1 MDPHTS
7 RIVIQTRTFALRPGT
22 ATKVRAFLA
31 EVARLDSMRRA
42 QATLLVS
49 ELFANA
55 IAHSEA
61 EKVAVSVESR
71 ETVERVSVSHEAFE
85 PLDEPN
91 FGLGFRIIDSF
102 SQSWGSDFEDG
113 TLTVWFELRAPGAVT
128 LPPGSLEEGELL
140 ARVGEDPTFAEELVR
155 RHESLATTIARRY
168 RGKGVSEED
177 LEQVALIALMKAI
190 HRFEPTK
197 GELRS
202 FAAVTISGEL
212 KRQLRDRGW
221 SVRVPRGLQELAMAV
236 ARASQ
241 ELAQESG
248 RAPTLAEIAASL
260 EVTEEEVAEAM
271 SVGQGYRA
279 ASLDE
284 PDPST
289 GTPMADLMGGLD
301 EGLAVVLERAG
312 LDEALRSL
320 PERDRLVVYLRFYED
335 LTQSEIADRIGV
347 SQMHVSRIL
356 SRALGEL
363 GDILEFDQG

>member
-1 MDPHTS
+1 MKRS
-7 RIVIQTRTFALRPGT
+7 RTFALRPGS
-22 ATKVRAFLA
+22 AAKVRAFLA

-42 QATLLVS
+42 EATLLVS

-55 IAHSEA
+55 ISHSEA
-61 EKVAVSVESR
+61 EKVVVSVESR
-71 ETVERVSVSHEAFE
+71 DTAERVSVSHPAEG
-85 PLDEPN
+85 PLEKPK
-91 FGLGFRIIDSF
+91 FGLGFRILDAF
-102 SQSWGSDFEDG
+102 AQSWGTEFSDG
-113 TLTVWFELRAPGAVT
+113 TLTVWFELRAPGAVS
-128 LPPGSLEEGELL
+128 LSPGALEEEELL
-140 ARVGEDPTFAEELVR
+140 SRVGEDVAFSEELVR
-155 RHESLATTIARRY
+155 RHSSLATTIARRY
-168 RGKGVSEED
+168 RGKGVSEDD

-190 HRFEPTK
+190 HRFEPGK

-236 ARASQ
+236 ARVSQ

-248 RAPTLAEIAASL
+248 RAPTIEEIALSL

-284 PDPST
+284 PDATT
-289 GTPMADLMGGLD
+289 GTPMADLLGAPDD
-301 EGLAVVLERAG
+301 ELGVVLDRAG
-312 LDEALRSL
+312 LDEALQSL
-320 PERDRLVVYLRFYED
+320 PERDRTVVYLRFYED
-335 LTQSEIADRIGV
+335 LTQSEIAERIGV

-356 SRALGEL
+356 SRALSEL
-363 GDILEFDQG
+363 GDILEADEL

>member
-1 MDPHTS
+1 MTQARSFP
-7 RIVIQTRTFALRPGT
+7 LRPGT
-22 ATKVRAFLA
+22 AAQVRQYLA

-42 QATLLVS
+42 QAALLVS

-55 IAHSEA
+55 IAHSNADE
-61 EKVAVSVESR
+61 VTVSVETKDS
-71 ETVERVSVSHEAFE
+71 TERVSVSHVAAR
-85 PLDEPN
+85 PLGKPE
-91 FGLGFRIIDSF
+91 FGLGFRILESLSQDWGTDF
-102 SQSWGSDFEDG
+102 SENG
-113 TLTVWFELRAPGAVT
+113 LTVWFELRAPGSVT
-128 LPPGSLEEGELL
+128 LSPEGLDEEELL
-140 ARVGEDPTFAEELVR
+140 TRVGEDSKYAEELVR

-190 HRFEPTK
+190 HRFEPGK

-236 ARASQ
+236 ARTTQ
-241 ELAQESG
+241 ELSQESG
-248 RAPTLAEIAASL
+248 RAPTLEEIAEVL
-260 EVTEEEVAEAM
+260 DVTEEEVAEAM

-284 PDPST
+284 PDSST
-289 GTPMADLMGGLD
+289 GTPMADLLGAPD
-301 EGLAVVLERAG
+301 EDLGVVLDRAG
-312 LDEALRSL
+312 LSEAMHSL

-335 LTQSEIADRIGV
+335 LTQSEIAERIGV

-356 SRALGEL
+356 SRALSEL
-363 GDILEFDQG
+363 GDLLDG

>member
-1 MDPHTS
+1 MK
-7 RIVIQTRTFALRPGT
+7 QTRTFALRPGT
-22 ATKVRAFLA
+22 AAKVRAFLA
-31 EVARLDSMRRA
+31 EVTRLDSMRRA
-42 QATLLVS
+42 EAMLLVS

-55 IAHSEA
+55 IAHSDA
-61 EKVAVSVESR
+61 SKVAVSVEPKENS
-71 ETVERVSVSHEAFE
+71 VRVSVSHEAPE
-85 PLDEPN
+85 PLEEPR
-91 FGLGFRIIDSF
+91 FGLGFRILDSF
-102 SQSWGSDFEDG
+102 AKDWGHDYEKG
-113 TLTVWFELRAPGAVT
+113 NLTVWFELRTPGAVT
-128 LPPGSLEEGELL
+128 LSPASMDESELL
-140 ARVGEDPTFAEELVR
+140 EKVGEDPAYAEELVR
-155 RHESLATTIARRY
+155 RHETLATTIARRY

-177 LEQVALIALMKAI
+177 LEQVAMIALMKAI
-190 HRFEPTK
+190 HRFEAAK

-248 RAPTLAEIAASL
+248 RAPTLEEIAQAL

-289 GTPMADLMGGLD
+289 GTPMADLMGEVDDDLS
-301 EGLAVVLERAG
+301 VVLDRAG
-312 LDEALRSL
+312 LNEALQSL

-356 SRALGEL
+356 SRALSEL
-363 GDILEFDQG
+363 GDILESDQF

>member
-1 MDPHTS
+1 
-7 RIVIQTRTFALRPGT
+7 
-22 ATKVRAFLA
+22 
-31 EVARLDSMRRA
+31 
-42 QATLLVS
+42 
-49 ELFANA
+49 
-55 IAHSEA
+55 
-61 EKVAVSVESR
+61 
-71 ETVERVSVSHEAFE
+71 
-85 PLDEPN
+85 
-91 FGLGFRIIDSF
+91 
-102 SQSWGSDFEDG
+102 
-113 TLTVWFELRAPGAVT
+113 GAVT

-190 HRFEPTK
+190 HRLEPTK

-260 EVTEEEVAEAM
+260 E
-271 SVGQGYRA
+271 
-279 ASLDE
+279 
-284 PDPST
+284 
-289 GTPMADLMGGLD
+289 
-301 EGLAVVLERAG
+301 
-312 LDEALRSL
+312 
-320 PERDRLVVYLRFYED
+320 
-335 LTQSEIADRIGV
+335 
-347 SQMHVSRIL
+347 
-356 SRALGEL
+356 
-363 GDILEFDQG
+363 

>member
-1 MDPHTS
+1 MK
-7 RIVIQTRTFALRPGT
+7 QTRTFALRPGT
-22 ATKVRAFLA
+22 AAKVRAFLA
-31 EVARLDSMRRA
+31 EEARLDSMRRA
-42 QATLLVS
+42 EAMLLVS

-55 IAHSEA
+55 INHSDA
-61 EKVAVSVESR
+61 SKVAVSVESR
-71 ETVERVSVSHEAFE
+71 ENFERVSVSHRASG
-85 PLDEPN
+85 PLEKPK
-91 FGLGFRIIDSF
+91 FGMGFRILDSF
-102 SQSWGSDFEDG
+102 ARSWGTDFKDG

-128 LPPGSLEEGELL
+128 LSPGSLEESELL
-140 ARVGEDPTFAEELVR
+140 ARVGEDPAFAEELVR
-155 RHESLATTIARRY
+155 RHHSLATTIARRY

-177 LEQVALIALMKAI
+177 LEQVAMIALMKAI
-190 HRFEPTK
+190 HRFEPAK

-236 ARASQ
+236 ARSSQ

-248 RAPTLAEIAASL
+248 RAPTLEEIARSL
-260 EVTEEEVAEAM
+260 DVTEEEVAEAM

-289 GTPMADLMGGLD
+289 GTPMADLTGDLD
-301 EGLAVVLERAG
+301 EDLGVVLERAG
-312 LDEALRSL
+312 LDEALRTL

-356 SRALGEL
+356 SKALGEL
-363 GDILEFDQG
+363 GDVLEADQY